1 MLHSIFVLFHSFF
14 TLGNC
19 ILKRVRGN
27 CVLVKTKAVFMKVN
41 PAFVCYSLDFNDS
54 YS

>member
-1 MLHSIFVLFHSFF
+1 MFHLIFVLFHSFF

-19 ILKRVRGN
+19 ILKRVWGN
-27 CVLVKTKAVFMKVN
+27 YVLIKTKAVFMKEN